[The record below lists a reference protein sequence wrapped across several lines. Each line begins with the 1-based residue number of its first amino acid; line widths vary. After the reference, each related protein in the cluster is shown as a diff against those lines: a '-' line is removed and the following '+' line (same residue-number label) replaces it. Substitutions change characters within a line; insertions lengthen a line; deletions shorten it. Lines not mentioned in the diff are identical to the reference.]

1 MGANGNRSGYGMT
14 ANRVDAVDASGAG
27 VVVVAGV
34 AGKRLG
40 LASLVISV
48 SAACNVKIVDE
59 EGHLVF
65 PTLYFPA
72 NGGISSGE
80 FTANSYTS
88 DHGGK
93 GLKVVSSVANSIS
106 AAIEAYLIPTQ
117 PAT

>member
-1 MGANGNRSGYGMT
+1 MGVNGNRSGYATT
-14 ANRVDAVDASGAG
+14 AGRVDAVDASGAG

-40 LASLVISV
+40 LASLVISA
-48 SAACNVKIVDE
+48 SAACNVKVVDE

-80 FTANSYTS
+80 FTANSYNS

-93 GLKVVSSVANSIS
+93 GLKIVASVAAVVS
-106 AAIEAYLIPTQ
+106 AAIEAYLIPVQ
-117 PAT
+117 S